1 MNRLDS
7 VRVGGLEIAYER
19 LGDGPATLL
28 LHGGLADHRVWA
40 EQRELAGEL
49 TLVAWDAPGC
59 GASSDPPSSFRMEDY
74 AKALAGLVDALGLE
88 RPHVVGHSFGATLA
102 LEFALLEPGRAR
114 SLVLASP
121 YAGWAGSLPPAIVAE
136 RVEQVLGALEQGPP
150 AALAAGFVETLFS
163 ANADPALLAQAREMV
178 EGVRTDG
185 ARTML
190 HAMAR
195 CDLRESLAA
204 VRAPT
209 LVLHGSDDVRV
220 PAQAARAIHEAIPG
234 SRLTVLDGIG
244 HECNLE
250 APAAFNAAVRS
261 FVREADG
268 R

>member
-1 MNRLDS
+1 MNRLHS
-7 VRVGGLEIAYER
+7 ARVGGLEIAYER
-19 LGDGPATLL
+19 LGAGPATLL
-28 LHGGLADHRVWA
+28 LHGGLAHHRVWA

-59 GASSDPPSSFRMEDY
+59 GGSSDPPGTFRMEDY
-74 AKALAGLVDALGLE
+74 AAALAGFVETLGLE
-88 RPHVVGHSFGATLA
+88 CAHVVGHSFGATLA
-102 LEFALLEPGRAR
+102 LELALLEPARAR

-121 YAGWAGSLPPAIVAE
+121 YAGWAGSLPPAAVAE
-136 RVEQVLGALEQGPP
+136 RVEHVLGALEQGPV
-150 AALAAGFVETLFS
+150 ALAAGFVETLFS
-163 ANADPALLAQAREMV
+163 TNADPGLLAQVREMV
-178 EGVRTDG
+178 EDVRADG

-244 HECNLE
+244 HECNRE

-261 FVREADG
+261 FVRQADG